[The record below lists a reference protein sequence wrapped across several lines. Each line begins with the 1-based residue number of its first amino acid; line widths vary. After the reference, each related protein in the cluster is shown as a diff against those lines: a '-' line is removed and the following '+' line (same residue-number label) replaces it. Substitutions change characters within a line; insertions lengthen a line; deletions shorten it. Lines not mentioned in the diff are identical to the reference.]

1 MSTSEALK
9 PPAAVHGPPES
20 QEPCGTFGSDET
32 TGATS
37 TAASRGEARRLPRGG
52 VLWALVDCNNFYASC
67 ERLFRP
73 DLKGRPVVVLSNNDG
88 CVIARSAEAK
98 ALGVPMGAPE
108 FKVRDMLRAHDVAV
122 FSSNYA
128 LYGDISQRV
137 MRTLAT
143 VVPRVEVYSID
154 EAFIPLPAALAAD
167 PVAVGRTLRQRV
179 AQWVGIPVSVGV
191 GPTRTLAKLANRL
204 SKQDSA
210 YGNVFDLTPETV
222 DMDRVLASVDV
233 GDVWGVGHR
242 SVEMLRGRGILTAR
256 ALRDADPLWVRQRLT
271 VTGWR
276 TQQELRGMPCLADDD
291 LPVPR
296 RSIRSSRSFG
306 HMVRTMAPLREAVAT
321 FTARAVAKARA
332 EGLVASC
339 IEVHIRTP
347 RHTERPRYDETTTIT
362 LPCPTADT
370 GLCIRHALTGLERI
384 FREGYL
390 YAKAGVTLFGLE
402 PAAGRQ
408 GSLLDLLDGS
418 HEHKARRERLMA
430 ALDAVNLRHGRGSIR
445 HGAEGDP
452 GAAWHMSQKYR
463 SPRYTTAWE
472 ELPEV
477 LCR

>member
-1 MSTSEALK
+1 MAHAQRGVSGIAGSAGVSTSEALK

-20 QEPCGTFGSDET
+20 QEPCGTFGPDET

-128 LYGDISQRV
+128 LYGDLSQRV

-233 GDVWGVGHR
+233 GDVWGVGRR
-242 SVEMLRGRGILTAR
+242 SAEML
-256 ALRDADPLWVRQRLT
+256 
-271 VTGWR
+271 
-276 TQQELRGMPCLADDD
+276 
-291 LPVPR
+291 LP
-296 RSIRSSRSFG
+296 
-306 HMVRTMAPLREAVAT
+306 A
-321 FTARAVAKARA
+321 
-332 EGLVASC
+332 
-339 IEVHIRTP
+339 
-347 RHTERPRYDETTTIT
+347 
-362 LPCPTADT
+362 
-370 GLCIRHALTGLERI
+370 
-384 FREGYL
+384 
-390 YAKAGVTLFGLE
+390 
-402 PAAGRQ
+402 
-408 GSLLDLLDGS
+408 
-418 HEHKARRERLMA
+418 
-430 ALDAVNLRHGRGSIR
+430 
-445 HGAEGDP
+445 
-452 GAAWHMSQKYR
+452 
-463 SPRYTTAWE
+463 
-472 ELPEV
+472 
-477 LCR
+477 

>member
-1 MSTSEALK
+1 MSSMPCDATGSSDKAGETLHTGETCGKAG
-9 PPAAVHGPPES
+9 AVAS
-20 QEPCGTFGSDET
+20 CGC
-32 TGATS
+32 
-37 TAASRGEARRLPRGG
+37 ARRLPPGG

-73 DLKGRPVVVLSNNDG
+73 GLKGHPVVVLSNNDG

-108 FKVRDMLRAHDVAV
+108 FKVRALLCAHDVAV

-128 LYGDISQRV
+128 LYGDLSRRV
-137 MRTLAT
+137 MRTLET

-179 AQWVGIPVSVGV
+179 AQWVGIPVSVGI
-191 GPTRTLAKLANRL
+191 GPTRTLAKLANKL
-204 SKQDSA
+204 SKGDPA
-210 YGNVFDLTPETV
+210 YEGVFDLTPVTV

-233 GDVWGVGHR
+233 GDVWGVGRR
-242 SVEMLRGRGILTAR
+242 SAEMLRGRGLLTAR

-276 TQQELRGMPCLADDD
+276 TQQELRGIPCLADDD

-306 HMVRTMAPLREAVAT
+306 NMVATMEPLREAVAT

-347 RHTERPRYDETTTIT
+347 RHTDRPRYDETVTLT
-362 LPCPTADT
+362 LPESTADT
-370 GLCIRHALTGLERI
+370 GLCIRHAIMGLERI

-390 YAKAGVTLFGLE
+390 YAKAGVTLYGLE
-402 PAAGRQ
+402 SAACRQ
-408 GSLLDLLDGS
+408 GSLLDMIDGS
-418 HEHKARRERLMA
+418 HEHKVQRERLMA
-430 ALDAVNLRHGRGSIR
+430 ALDAVNARHGRGSIR
-445 HGAEGDP
+445 HGAEGAPD
-452 GAAWHMSQKYR
+452 AAWHMSQKFR

-477 LCR
+477 FCR